1 MPLSLWF
8 ACPSHQPTSTLT
20 SLPRYTRGV
29 KAPLSPLRLY
39 LAGTRIT
46 LSNPELPLWQWG
58 AALLLALGVL
68 APLAPGA
75 WLLYRRL
82 KGPFLRHEG
91 YDALLLR
98 LLDLLIPHLPALFL
112 LAALFLLW
120 VALLCLPYLYV
131 QAGLAGLL
139 ASAFSRLPL
148 EGPVSSPRLG
158 YSKAFR
164 CFSYA
169 EFRDQAR
176 RRIWP
181 VSLLAS
187 YYSLA
192 GLGLAAAVPLAGLV
206 LHALLRPDP
215 WAAYAGILAAGALAV
230 AEVPLFV
237 LLKVHSRYALACLVL
252 FDLPPGRSMARAT
265 RIFRSRPLPVLA
277 LFAIGFVLTLILA
290 GLFAFLD
297 APLELLSW
305 IVRAGLWLLA
315 LRILLALLQNLAGQ
329 GLKVAGLAAVMGLCR
344 EEGESPSRAS
354 GGTGGLP
361 VDRSAAAG

>member
-1 MPLSLWF
+1 M
-8 ACPSHQPTSTLT
+8 
-20 SLPRYTRGV
+20 

-58 AALLLALGVL
+58 ATLLLTLGGL

-112 LAALFLLW
+112 LAALFVLW
-120 VALLCLPYLYV
+120 IALLCLPYLYV

-139 ASAFSRLPL
+139 ASAFSRLPPN
-148 EGPVSSPRLG
+148 GPASSSRLG

-164 CFSYA
+164 CFGYA

-176 RRIWP
+176 RRVWP

-192 GLGLAAAVPLAGLV
+192 GLGLAAVVPVAGIA
-206 LHALLRPDP
+206 LHALLRPNP
-215 WAAYAGILAAGALAV
+215 WATYAGLLAAGALAV

-237 LLKVHSRYALACLVL
+237 LLKVHARYALACLVL
-252 FDLPPGRSMARAT
+252 FDLPPGQSVTQAT

-277 LFAIGFVLTLILA
+277 LFGIGFLLALILA
-290 GLFAFLD
+290 GLFAALD
-297 APLELLSW
+297 APLLLLSW
-305 IVRAGLWLLA
+305 IPRAGLWLVG
-315 LRILLALLQNLAGQ
+315 LRVLLALLQNLGGQ
-329 GLKVAGLAAVMGLCR
+329 GLKVAGLGAAMGLCR
-344 EEGESPSRAS
+344 EEAGRPAPGPPRPR
-354 GGTGGLP
+354 GRLP
-361 VDRSAAAG
+361 VDSSAAAG